1 MGHAGS
7 LPPCVRAAAS
17 VAMTVPLWGVIA
29 LAYHLA
35 ARLAYVLYIGRALRR
50 GDRTAYLAPRRG
62 RAGAF
67 RRFRRMAAILMYN
80 DATSFVVLCLAS
92 WGSLSDGLPRVPLLV
107 VGAVLVIVGTV
118 IKLWAAATLGGG
130 PYYWRNFFVPDDWRG
145 PSTAGPYRYLR
156 NPMYTVGY
164 LQTYGF
170 ALVTRSWPVLAAAL
184 IDHVAIPLFYQLV
197 EQPPFDKVARG
208 AARP

>member
-7 LPPCVRAAAS
+7 LTPSVRAAAS

-29 LAYHLA
+29 LAYHFA
-35 ARLAYVLYIGRALRR
+35 ARLAYTLYIGLALQREE
-50 GDRTAYLAPRRG
+50 RTRYLAERHG
-62 RAGAF
+62 AEGAF

-92 WGSLSDGLPRVPLLV
+92 RGTLGDGLPRVPVLV
-107 VGAVLVIVGTV
+107 VGGLLVIVGSV
-118 IKLWAAATLGGG
+118 VKLWAAATLGAG
-130 PYYWRNFFVPDDWRG
+130 PYYWRDFFVADDWKE

-164 LQTYGF
+164 LPTHGVAF
-170 ALVTRSWPVLAAAL
+170 GTRSRPGPAAAL
-184 IDHVAIPLFYQLV
+184 IDHGALLLFYRLGGK
-197 EQPPFDKVARG
+197 PHSR
-208 AARP
+208 RPL